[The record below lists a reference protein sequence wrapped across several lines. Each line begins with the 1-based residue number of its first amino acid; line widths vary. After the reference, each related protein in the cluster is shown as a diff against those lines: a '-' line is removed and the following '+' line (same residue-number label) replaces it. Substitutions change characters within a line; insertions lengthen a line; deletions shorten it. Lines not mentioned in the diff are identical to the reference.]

1 MSVVAFTNHRIGNR
15 IQEPR
20 SLTTVSF
27 VEIAGILLKERRQYG
42 ASDIRACN
50 KVGVGCA
57 VPLSITLRALSIS
70 AEIVLGL
77 LNSRNSAGQSEGDRI
92 NGGLPGKLELLPR
105 SQRKRM
111 VLVTHIEIWDD
122 AEHPLLL

>member
-27 VEIAGILLKERRQYG
+27 VEIAGILPKERRQYG

-50 KVGVGCA
+50 KVSVGGA

-70 AEIVLGL
+70 AEIVLRL
-77 LNSRNSAGQSEGDRI
+77 LNSGNSPGHPEGDGI
-92 NGGLPGKLELLPR
+92 HGGLPGKLELLLCA
-105 SQRKRM
+105 KRDCIM
-111 VLVTHIEIWDD
+111 VVTDVEIWNH
-122 AEHPLLL
+122 AEHALL